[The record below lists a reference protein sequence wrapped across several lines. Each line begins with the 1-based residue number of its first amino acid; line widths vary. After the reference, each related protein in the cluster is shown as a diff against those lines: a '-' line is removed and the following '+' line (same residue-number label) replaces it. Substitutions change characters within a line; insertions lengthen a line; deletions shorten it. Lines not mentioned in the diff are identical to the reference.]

1 MLQDRLNA
9 IKSVCN
15 KRLQN
20 GATLESIKEYLS
32 GLASREKNQNTSKMI
47 LDLKNNITTSTVTIP
62 VINFCK

>member
-1 MLQDRLNA
+1 MLQDRLKA

-32 GLASREKNQNTSKMI
+32 SLASREKNQNISKMI
-47 LDLKNNITTSTVTIP
+47 LDIKDNITTSTLTVP
-62 VINFCK
+62 VINFGK